1 MHSSHIGTSC
11 YLAAASPTGVF
22 VFEAKHDPKVRAV
35 AMGHTGASRHIC
47 LAGTQLLSQ
56 VHPRTGACVREHPA
70 LPGLVSEHPGCM
82 SDRLDTPSMMPRVT
96 GGFRGQV
103 SGRQMYVSLLNDI
116 NRWRGRHPDRSRQI
130 MVHLYTCTTPGNPAT
145 CWCPH
150 HHRQANLWGPHH
162 QIHRFSNE
170 NCDTGPICL
179 EKM

>member
-1 MHSSHIGTSC
+1 MLSC
-11 YLAAASPTGVF
+11 S
-22 VFEAKHDPKVRAV
+22 
-35 AMGHTGASRHIC
+35 C
-47 LAGTQLLSQ
+47 LAHWCVCFRSEARSQ
-56 VHPRTGACVREHPA
+56 SQSRRYGPYWSIPSHLPRWYTASVPSTPENRCVREHPA

-96 GGFRGQV
+96 GGGFRGQV

-162 QIHRFSNE
+162 QIHRFPNVQ
-170 NCDTGPICL
+170 
-179 EKM
+179 M